1 MAPVGNEGGHASS
14 VVRAAIV
21 AHSRN
26 TAAQLSQPVTLPT
39 KTSILIYILSLAFHC
54 PRYFTLN
61 KGLFLACALALLGGC
76 DSSTAEKP
84 VEPSP
89 PVAATATANP
99 GAVVD
104 LPALAKRYEGRELT
118 VADASEIQLDGAS
131 TLSLTFSAPLDPQQN
146 FADKVHLVDSTRGKL
161 DGAWELSDNFME
173 LRFRHLEPKR
183 KLVLT
188 VDAGLLSVN
197 RTTLATS
204 YTSRLET
211 QDLQPTVGFAS
222 RGSLLP
228 TRLAEGLPVIA
239 LNVDKVDVE
248 FFRIRPEQLPAFLSR
263 WGRNSSLQSYESR
276 ELLPM
281 AELVYGGRFDLDPAR
296 NTRETLLLPIAGIE
310 PLQQPGV
317 YLAVMRASGTYD
329 YAQPATLFTLSD
341 IGLSVHRYADRMDVF
356 TQALEGG
363 KALADVSLQLLD
375 GKGRVIG
382 EGKTDAAGHAEL
394 PSPVKAEVLLAHLGE
409 QTSLLRLNT
418 AALDLAEFDI
428 AGPKAHPLQFFVFG
442 PRDLYRPGE
451 TVLLNALL
459 RDNDG
464 HPVKPQPV
472 NVEVRRPDDQLSRKF
487 VWQPDES
494 GLYRYQLPL
503 AGEAPTGRWQLLL
516 DLGDGKPQVYEFQVE
531 DFLPERMALEL
542 KGQDMPIA
550 PADALNV
557 DVTGR
562 YLYGAPA
569 SGNRLSGQVYVRPL
583 REAVPA
589 LPGFQFGSLTEGE
602 LSQDLELD
610 EATLDAQGKTNLA
623 IDSRWSEARS
633 PLQVVLQASLQE
645 SGGRPITRRLVQ
657 PVWPADRLPGVR
669 GMFDGENVDGD
680 GPAEFEVLVADAQ
693 GHKLA
698 ADALKVRLV
707 RERRDYYWNYSES
720 DGWSYNYNEKYLNL
734 SEETL
739 SVAEGTTAK
748 VSFPVEWGPYRV
760 EVEDPQTGLVSSLR
774 FWAGYSWQDNTE
786 GGAVRPDQVKLALD
800 KPHYGDGDTA
810 RVTVTPPAAG
820 NGYLL
825 VESAEGPL
833 WWQEIDVPAEGKTFD
848 IKVDP
853 KWARHD
859 LYISA
864 LVIRPGER
872 KANVTPKR
880 AVGLLHLPLDR
891 AARKLAL
898 TLDAP
903 ATMRPQQPL
912 TVKVQA
918 RNSDGSI
925 PRQAHVLLAA
935 VDVGI
940 LNITQYATPDPFA
953 ALFGRKGYG
962 ADQLDIYG
970 QLIEAGQGRLAS
982 LAFGGDAADLA
993 KGGKRPPTS
1002 VNIVALQ
1009 STPVTL
1015 DERGEGQLTVDIPD
1029 FNGELRLMAQAW
1041 TEDRFGMAEAKTVVA
1056 APLVAELSAP
1066 RFLAGGDQARIAL
1079 DVTNLTERAQT
1090 LTVQLNTEGPLTLVD
1105 APRKQLQLAK
1115 GERQTLYVQVQASGG
1130 LGQGHIKVLIDG
1142 IDLPG
1147 ETLPPIARNW
1157 TLGVRPPYPALVSH
1171 LRSVLKDQQP
1181 WTLPAGAL
1189 SPFEPAGREAL
1200 LTLSSRPP
1208 LNIGEQIKALRA
1220 YPYGCLEQTVSG
1232 LYPSLYSDAA
1242 SLEKLGVGG
1251 DTDAER
1257 KRKMEVG
1264 IERLLGMQRY
1274 NGSFGLWSAEGEE
1287 EYWLTAYVTDFLL
1300 RARDQGYAV
1309 PPEPL
1314 KKAGERL
1321 LRYLQE
1327 RDLIE
1332 ADYSDNLE
1340 HTRFAVQAYAGLVL
1354 ARSQQAPLGA
1364 LRSLFE
1370 RRTDARSGLP
1380 LVQLAI
1386 ALQKMGDQPR
1396 ADQALQAGLA
1406 AGRSDNEWLGDYGS
1420 PLRDQALVLAL
1431 LQENEL
1437 SKPTLEQRLFTLS
1450 DLLASSSW
1458 LSTQE
1463 RNAVYLAGRNALA
1476 TPQQPWTA
1484 QLQSAGAS
1492 HQLSDTQPALKLA
1505 GSALSESL
1513 TVSSEAQQP
1522 LYQQLT
1528 LSGYPVRPPALHAD
1542 TLSIRRQYLGL
1553 DGEPL
1558 KLDTLKSGDL
1568 VLVHLA
1574 VSAKQRVP
1582 DALVVDLLPAGLEI
1596 ENQNLAQS
1604 AASLDSAGS
1613 NVRQWRESMQNAS
1626 LQHQEFRDDRYVAA
1640 LKLEGYGSTHLLY
1653 LARAVTPGT
1662 YKVPPP
1668 QVESMYR
1675 PNWQAVGATPSDLTV
1690 RPR

>member
-1 MAPVGNEGGHASS
+1 
-14 VVRAAIV
+14 
-21 AHSRN
+21 
-26 TAAQLSQPVTLPT
+26 
-39 KTSILIYILSLAFHC
+39 
-54 PRYFTLN
+54 LN

-1242 SLEKLGVGG
+1242 SLEKLGVEG

-1528 LSGYPVRPPALHAD
+1528 LSGYPVRPPAPHAD

-1640 LKLEGYGSTHLLY
+1640 LKLDGYGSTHLLY

-1675 PNWQAVGATPSDLTV
+1675 PGWQAVGATPSDLTV